1 MAGLV
6 GVPARKRAGCP
17 VPAIHVFTAL
27 QLRKDVDAR
36 DKRGHD
42 GVIESAPTRSTTI
55 IGPPDLCRTKSPT
68 RNDCFSSRILCLPA
82 RKAIGSPCTQSD
94 WSVGQNPVTDQIKTS
109 HFASNPASTRPPIG
123 AFRETERKRTAE
135 NGQRSSKPLT
145 NARQF
150 VSTVYWP
157 PDRAAAIDDLG
168 SPPRA
173 SGPGRYPPSP
183 CGRDHFLSSY
193 TAHHRHEF
201 SRIKPINGLVQQGS
215 PS

>member
-1 MAGLV
+1 MPATSAGMTDSSNLHSSH
-6 GVPARKRAGCP
+6 PLYHHNWSAGFVSHQVADP
-17 VPAIHVFTAL
+17 ERLLLKPHSF
-27 QLRKDVDAR
+27 
-36 DKRGHD
+36 
-42 GVIESAPTRSTTI
+42 
-55 IGPPDLCRTKSPT
+55 
-68 RNDCFSSRILCLPA
+68 LPA

-135 NGQRSSKPLT
+135 NGQRTSKPLT

-168 SPPRA
+168 SPSKSLR
-173 SGPGRYPPSP
+173 SRSLPPSP